1 MQHKESTPRAPK
13 RRPLLYAEW
22 LEHFTSWKASG
33 QTQQAY
39 CLSNNLSL
47 VAFIKQYSRKKK
59 TEKITPQSTGN
70 FLPVQLIDTPVSQP
84 IELIF
89 RSGMVMK
96 IPSSVPF
103 DSVLKSLKS
112 YL

>member
-1 MQHKESTPRAPK
+1 MQNKESTARAP

-22 LEHFTSWKASG
+22 VEHFTSWKASG
-33 QTQQAY
+33 QTKQLY

-47 VAFIKQYSRKKK
+47 VAFIKQYSRNKKIEK
-59 TEKITPQSTGN
+59 TTPQSTGN
-70 FLPVQLIDTPVSQP
+70 FLPVQLIGTPESQP
-84 IELIF
+84 IELTF
-89 RSGMVMK
+89 RSGLVMK

-103 DSVLKSLKS
+103 DSVLKSLKT